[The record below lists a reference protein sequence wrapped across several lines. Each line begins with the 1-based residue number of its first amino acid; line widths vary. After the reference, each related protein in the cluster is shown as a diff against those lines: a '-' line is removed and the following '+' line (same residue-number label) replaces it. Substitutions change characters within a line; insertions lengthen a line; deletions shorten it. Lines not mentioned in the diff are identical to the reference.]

1 LKAFLSQCVQRG
13 RDFAELDLMSA
24 AFDLRIVPPEK
35 IRKAIF
41 PHLGEITGPI
51 DFVRRIRT
59 EGVSQKKA
67 SAVFLRVFVITRT

>member
-13 RDFAELDLMSA
+13 RDFAELDSMSA

-59 EGVSQKKA
+59 EGFRKKA